1 MSLESA
7 REPTQASALP
17 PPVLDDP
24 IAIRAL
30 AHPIRLKLFDLVG
43 REGPITSA
51 DAARDLGIS
60 QALASHHMHQLA
72 KYGYVEPAPA
82 PDQRAR
88 PWRVTHTS
96 WGFPRGGEDPDV
108 GEATEVLE
116 QMVAEGA
123 VGRLLDWHQR
133 RDAWGE
139 PWRSRSG
146 VWQSLIYLT
155 EAEFVEFSAA
165 FEALVTP
172 LVERRRLGD
181 VAARP
186 PGAMPVSLTLTMV
199 PLDPTT
205 SGG

>member
-1 MSLESA
+1 MSLE
-7 REPTQASALP
+7 SALP

-24 IAIRAL
+24 VAIRAL
-30 AHPIRLKLFDLVG
+30 AHPIRLKLYDLVG

-60 QALASHHMHQLA
+60 QALTSHHMHQLA

-96 WGFPRGGEDPDV
+96 WGFARDGADPEV
-108 GEATEVLE
+108 GEAGEVLE
-116 QMVAEGA
+116 QMIAEAA
-123 VGRLLDWHQR
+123 VGRLLDWHRR
-133 RDAWGE
+133 RDTWVE

-146 VWQSLIYLT
+146 VGQSLVYLT
-155 EAEFVEFSAA
+155 EAEFVELSDAL
-165 FEALVTP
+165 EALVMP

-181 VAARP
+181 TQARP
-186 PGAMPVSLTLTMV
+186 AGAMPVSLTLTMV

>member
-1 MSLESA
+1 M
-7 REPTQASALP
+7 
-17 PPVLDDP
+17 LDDP
-24 IAIRAL
+24 VAIRAL

-60 QALASHHMHQLA
+60 QALTSHHMHQLA

-88 PWRVTHTS
+88 PWQVTHTS
-96 WGFPRGGEDPDV
+96 WGFSRTGNDPEI
-108 GEATEVLE
+108 GEAAEVLE
-116 QMVAEGA
+116 QMVAETA

-133 RDAWGE
+133 RDAWTE

-155 EAEFVEFSAA
+155 EDEFVEFSEA
-165 FEALVTP
+165 FEALLTP

-181 VAARP
+181 VSARP
-186 PGAMPVSLTLTMV
+186 AGAMPVSVTLTTV
-199 PLDPTT
+199 PLEPTQ